1 MNAEHIVVVNFTR
14 LGDLVQSGPLLRS
27 LKTSH
32 PGARLTSVVFNAFA
46 DVARRLP
53 MVDDVIVFDV
63 DRWVPLLDG
72 RRGEIHS
79 AYGDMTAFLSDS
91 RLTGVDVLYNLAHTP
106 QSATLCALMRPRQ
119 AQGRIRLGDGQMVV
133 RGEWFNYLFSVMDER
148 ALNPFNLVEIYL
160 RAGPKRCATH
170 ALELRVSDE
179 DRRGAARLL
188 LEAGIQPDKRYVVLQ
203 PGANSRSRQWPA
215 ACFAQLASL
224 LHAQGFAVVVVGSR
238 EENALAENIVSLSHQ
253 RAVSLAGKTD
263 VGALSAVLE
272 GAHRLVSNDT
282 GTIHLAAAVGTPAIG
297 IYLGP
302 AAAKDT
308 APYGSGHVVIEADLP
323 CAPCG
328 YRDTC
333 RTFSCHRQITVD
345 TVFHLCM
352 ADEKSLGETART
364 MAGVRIYRS
373 KVNHRGEFSLEK
385 LNNPVTAPDF
395 ALLDFY
401 RSFWDSLLNE
411 TLTGGAAQA
420 KTGPEWQP
428 GVESLRTVV
437 ESAER
442 WLFALLDE
450 ARKPVPNASRLS
462 GLLQGTSRMQNDL
475 RRHAGNFPLLAPVS
489 RYLLVRLM
497 SVRGGELRE
506 HLEDLNRLL
515 ETFVHAVA
523 LLTAAAV
530 VRTAERRK
538 HAATA

>member
-32 PGARLTSVVFNAFA
+32 PGAWLTTIVFNAFA

-79 AYGDMTAFLSDS
+79 AYGDVTAFLSDS

-119 AQGRIRLGDGQMVV
+119 AHGRIRLGDGQMIV

-160 RAGPKRCATH
+160 RADPDRRATH
-170 ALELRVSDE
+170 ALELCVSDE

-203 PGANSRSRQWPA
+203 PGASSRSRQWPP

-224 LHAQGFAVVVVGSR
+224 LHAQGFGVVVVGSR
-238 EENALAENIVSLSHQ
+238 EENTLAENIVSLSQ
-253 RAVSLAGKTD
+253 QQAVSLAGKTD
-263 VGALSAVLE
+263 VGTLAAVLE

-282 GTIHLAAAVGTPAIG
+282 GTIHLAAAVGTPGIG

-308 APYGSGHVVIEADLP
+308 APYGSSHVVIEADLP

-345 TVFHLCM
+345 IVFHLCM
-352 ADEKSLGETART
+352 ADEQCLDEAART
-364 MAGVRIYRS
+364 LAGVRIYRTQ
-373 KVNHRGEFSLEK
+373 VDRRGEFSLEK
-385 LNNPVTAPDF
+385 LNHPVTAPDF

-411 TLTGGAAQA
+411 TLTGGAAHA
-420 KTGPEWQP
+420 KARPEWQP
-428 GVESLRTVV
+428 GVESLRTVL
-437 ESAER
+437 ECAER

-450 ARKPVPNASRLS
+450 ARKPVPNVQRLS
-462 GLLQGTSRMQNDL
+462 SLLQGTSSLQNDL
-475 RRHAGNFPLLAPVS
+475 RRHAENFAPLAPVS
-489 RYLLVRLM
+489 RYLLVRMM
-497 SVRGGELRE
+497 SLRGGGLRE
-506 HLEDLNRLL
+506 HLEDLSRLL
-515 ETFVHAVA
+515 ETFENAVA
-523 LLTAAAV
+523 LLTPAAAA
-530 VRTAERRK
+530 RSAERRK
-538 HAATA
+538 HVATA